1 MPNKSYLQLSVVN
14 GSDFAKD
21 VSADIR
27 SVNQLREGK
36 YTGTFKVL
44 ENVEDNTYVYS
55 TQQLKPSSVTYS
67 SWLNVFRIDPRRVQ
81 LSDTASPEFSELYL
95 MPYFEDDNYLEKR
108 IRGIRDSAST
118 DLALTDWEGFMEK
131 VRVKGFG
138 AEWNENTW
146 TKRLVCGLQSMGIP
160 RCTFYNTTTM
170 AQEFQTSLMDIFSLP
185 CAYSCCF
192 LFNGSPDVIV
202 KKKRVLM
209 SLETEP
215 VDTDCEDDSLVENTF
230 QRPPM
235 KSQYSGIPEK
245 TGQLIASLH
254 TVLEFC
260 DI

>member
-1 MPNKSYLQLSVVN
+1 
-14 GSDFAKD
+14 
-21 VSADIR
+21 
-27 SVNQLREGK
+27 
-36 YTGTFKVL
+36 
-44 ENVEDNTYVYS
+44 
-55 TQQLKPSSVTYS
+55 
-67 SWLNVFRIDPRRVQ
+67 
-81 LSDTASPEFSELYL
+81 

-131 VRVKGFG
+131 VRVEGFG

-170 AQEFQTSLMDIFSLP
+170 AQEFRTSLMDIFSLP

-215 VDTDCEDDSLVENTF
+215 VDTDSEDDSLVENTF

-235 KSQYSGIPEK
+235 KSQCSGIPEK

-254 TVLEFC
+254 TVLVAKVLRHLRKKKEIKRFFEVKGLLIDKVLGVIEVC
-260 DI
+260 VSVDMSNQSHKHPLNITVHDYTTKALDPRSLLLHITKLLE